1 MLRMML
7 NGFFLLCLSV
17 STHAAENDGTN
28 GLPIYQEVTIAC
40 PPEQI
45 INALTSAEDFSE
57 LSGFPAT
64 LSAEEGGSFSL
75 FGGQITGRNI
85 ELVSGQRVVQ
95 AWRVA
100 DWPEGVYSII
110 NFSLEKTGASVSAS
124 ATDSTAVKF
133 TQSGFPE
140 GTAEHLNE
148 GWHTMYWGPLGA
160 YCE

>member
-1 MLRMML
+1 MML
-7 NGFFLLCLSV
+7 NGFLLLCFSANI
-17 STHAAENDGTN
+17 HAAENDGTN
-28 GLPIYQEVTIAC
+28 GLPIYQEVTIQC
-40 PPEQI
+40 SPEQI
-45 INALTSAEDFSE
+45 FTALTSAKDFSE

-75 FGGQITGRNI
+75 FGGQITGRHI
-85 ELVSGQRVVQ
+85 ELVSGERVVQ

-110 NFSLEKTGASVSAS
+110 NFNLKKAGASVSEG
-124 ATDSTAVKF
+124 TEVKF

-148 GWHTMYWGPLGA
+148 GWHTMYWGPLNA

>member
-1 MLRMML
+1 MFSMMR
-7 NGFFLLCLSV
+7 NGFLLLFF
-17 STHAAENDGTN
+17 STNIHATENDGTN

-40 PPEQI
+40 SPEQI
-45 INALTSAEDFSE
+45 TTALTSAEDFSE
-57 LSGFPAT
+57 FSGFPAT
-64 LSAEEGGSFSL
+64 LSAEEGDSFSL
-75 FGGQITGRNI
+75 FGGQITGRHI
-85 ELVSGQRVVQ
+85 ELVSGKRVVQ

-100 DWPEGVYSII
+100 GWPEGVYSII
-110 NFSLEKTGASVSAS
+110 NFSLETSAASVGASVSE
-124 ATDSTAVKF
+124 STAVKF